1 MGSVRFT
8 QIYSKLHARE
18 TAVPIAKPS
27 APSHRSAQP
36 SRQPPTHTLPPA
48 LSPASRRL
56 NKTTF
61 LSFSF

>member
-8 QIYSKLHARE
+8 QIYSNLHARE

-27 APSHRSAQP
+27 APSHRLAQ
-36 SRQPPTHTLPPA
+36 SSWQPPTLTLPPA

-56 NKTTF
+56 DKTTF